1 MSIIRR
7 LITRLQGAHHMMSII
22 RRLRQITRLIVQY
35 EIARATVE
43 AVITDPETIASWN
56 AACKADP
63 ILSTAWTAINAAIT
77 PLCDTLAEIKRT

>member
-1 MSIIRR
+1 MISIF
-7 LITRLQGAHHMMSII
+7 

-43 AVITDPETIASWN
+43 AIVTDPETLASWN
-56 AACKADP
+56 AACNADP
-63 ILSTAWTAINAAIT
+63 ILRTAWTALNAAIT